1 MIGRSQALRG
11 RIPDALAELAG
22 PALIAVAEGAWIGVV
37 YLLFETA
44 GHAGRPLS
52 PLVFAVAAGV
62 GMVVGVR
69 MRAGPPRLG
78 LVAAGLIA
86 IALLGWLL
94 VDGSVDRLLA
104 GDATGMLAL
113 NPGGFLL
120 GIAALRGV
128 YRGQALA
135 DIGGSDLGLGAP
147 AVAVGMAW
155 LIGGA
160 LAEPARSTFAA
171 EAIWPTVLF
180 VAIAPAANAVSR
192 VAGLADRGGFTW
204 TGNRTWI
211 GLLGAGILVVAGAAL
226 YSTTTALAAL
236 GGIGPWIVVGLIAIV
251 IAREPSPT
259 GRPGTGRRSAVA
271 WLILLAVIAVILLLP
286 QSRPVQDTTQGTTT
300 VVEQDTDASG
310 RAGGS
315 VLIVAG
321 LAIGAVVVVLMLR
334 RRRVSP
340 PGSRAEAD
348 DDRETSVDWGRSIGG
363 WRWRPSFGSRHRPPS
378 DAVAAYRA
386 ALAELATDSSTRR
399 QPGETPQVHA
409 RRLRGDGTGS
419 LDLELLAAD
428 YGLVRYAGRSLSGVE
443 DRRALGR
450 YQRIRDAV
458 LSRAAAMRLEA
469 LAGPARGGEPGT
481 AGQEEAKDT
490 ATASR
495 DGRV

>member
-1 MIGRSQALRG
+1 MIDRSRAALR
-11 RIPDALAELAG
+11 RLPEALAELAG

-52 PLVFAVAAGV
+52 PIAFAFTVGV
-62 GMVVGVR
+62 GMAVGVR
-69 MRAGPPRLG
+69 MRTGPSRFG

-86 IALLGWLL
+86 IAVLGWLL

-135 DIGGSDLGLGAP
+135 DIGGSELGLGTP
-147 AVAVGMAW
+147 AVAVALTW

-171 EAIWPTVLF
+171 EAIGPTVLF
-180 VAIAPAANAVSR
+180 VAIAPAAMAVSR
-192 VAGLADRGGFTW
+192 VAGLADRGGFSW

-211 GLLGAGILVVAGAAL
+211 GLLGAGILVVAGVAL

-251 IAREPSPT
+251 IARQPSPR
-259 GRPGTGRRSAVA
+259 GRPGQRWQSAVA
-271 WLILLAVIAVILLLP
+271 WLILLAVIAIIVALP
-286 QSRPVQDTTQGTTT
+286 RPLPKQDTTQGTTT
-300 VVEQDTDASG
+300 GVEQSSDSSG

-334 RRRVSP
+334 HRRVSP
-340 PGSRAEAD
+340 EGVRAEAD
-348 DDRETSVDWGRSIGG
+348 DDRVTFVDWGRSIGG
-363 WRWRPSFGSRHRPPS
+363 WRWRPSFGSRRGPPS

-386 ALAELATDSSTRR
+386 ALAELATDSLTRR
-399 QPGETPQVHA
+399 EPGETPQVHA
-409 RRLRGDGTGS
+409 RRLRGDGTGG
-419 LDLELLAAD
+419 LALELLAAD
-428 YGLVRYAGRSLSGVE
+428 YGLVRYAGRPLTAVE
-443 DRRALGR
+443 DRRALSR
-450 YQRIRDAV
+450 YGRIRDAV
-458 LSRAAAMRLEA
+458 LARAAAVRLEG
-469 LAGPARGGEPGT
+469 LVGPDRGVEPGA

-495 DGRV
+495 DGRM